1 MACSDVSLCG
11 SIFFTFATG
20 AFFAG
25 ARLEEACAGSDVSD
39 SASGLFLRQSDEGA
53 AFSFGFF
60 GIGFDA
66 ALEAGLTGDFVSDTF
81 FSGIS
86 DSEELE
92 FLRLMAVSS
101 SSGKVLS

>member
-1 MACSDVSLCG
+1 MCG
-11 SIFFTFATG
+11 SIFFTLAAG

-25 ARLEEACAGSDVSD
+25 ARLEEACAGSDESD
-39 SASGLFLRQSDEGA
+39 STSGFFLRQSDEGA

-66 ALEAGLTGDFVSDTF
+66 ALEAGLPGDFVTDIF